1 MTTVQLSSPTTPP
14 DILGVSIL
22 SPGIINDP
30 ALMSWTVPDTERV
43 RLDAN
48 GRVQEVTPMA
58 GKFGLIRHADSLGPV
73 IEPQSGYPGMK
84 FTNGQAHYLHT
95 AQTFDATKWA
105 IAMVVWGNGTDISNT
120 RDVFGI
126 FAGNRSYRV
135 ARTSGM
141 WSVIEGANTNVLIAG
156 DANIPTTATDNFRLI
171 IIEYVLGVLR
181 FRERSK
187 LVVGTVKSLEGQS
200 PQTVLGPNVSLV
212 IGTDE
217 LPQTGGSPATARSWG
232 HGIHDAIVMDNS
244 ILQNAARLRR
254 IDNYFLKA
262 YGQ

>member
-14 DILGVSIL
+14 NILGVEIL
-22 SPGIINDP
+22 SPSIMNDP
-30 ALMSWTVPDTERV
+30 ALLSWTVPDAERV
-43 RLDAN
+43 TLDAN
-48 GRVQEVTPMA
+48 GRVQTVSPMA
-58 GKFGLIRHADSLGPV
+58 GKFGLIRHADSLGPG
-73 IEPQSGYPGMK
+73 IEAESGYPGMR
-84 FTNGQAHYLHT
+84 FTNGQANYLHT
-95 AQTFDATKWA
+95 AQTLDATKWA
-105 IAMVVWGNGTDISNT
+105 VAVVVWGNGTDISNT

-135 ARTSGM
+135 ARTQGM
-141 WSVIEGANTNVLIAG
+141 WSVLEGANTNVLIAG
-156 DANIPTTATDNFRLI
+156 DANIPTTATSNFRLI
-171 IIEYVLGVLR
+171 ILEYVLGVLR

-187 LVVGTVKSLEGQS
+187 TTVGTIKSLEGQS
-200 PQTVLGPNVSLV
+200 PQTVLGPNVNLV
-212 IGTDE
+212 LGTDE
-217 LPQTGGSPATARSWG
+217 LPVTGGVPATARSWG